1 MTTDSRLFRFVVA
14 ALATLVIVALI
25 FTTVQ

>member
-1 MTTDSRLFRFVVA
+1 MSTDSRLVRFVLA
-14 ALATLVIVALI
+14 ALATLVIIALI